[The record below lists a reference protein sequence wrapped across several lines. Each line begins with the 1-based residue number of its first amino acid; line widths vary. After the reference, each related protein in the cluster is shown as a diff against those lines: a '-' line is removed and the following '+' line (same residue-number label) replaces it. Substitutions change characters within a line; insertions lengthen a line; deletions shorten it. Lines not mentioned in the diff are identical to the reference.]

1 MLNPDK
7 RLYEFG
13 EFTFDP
19 AERTLRE
26 NGNRILLSPK
36 VSETLLALIEE
47 AGRTVAYD
55 DLIKRVWVDTFASKN
70 NLDQNIFQLR
80 KLLGDSSSEPRY
92 INTVP
97 RLGYQFL
104 STVREVPAQLPIE
117 VAEATTEKLEP
128 HPPLP
133 ITVVKVEVESD
144 SRNAPR
150 LNSKRKVW
158 IFGLLLLM
166 AVGPIVFLVYK
177 LSTRV
182 GRVRDVASQRTWMV
196 HAIGDVE
203 SAVLSPAG
211 DLTAYVTKN
220 GEKSEMWI
228 DHADGDSRRLV
239 IADQAELSN
248 PVFSRDGSRIYY
260 TRVTEGDASLYAV
273 SIDGGTATRI
283 LADVSGR
290 IGLSPDGKQFAFVRY
305 YVSEGET
312 ALFVANSDGTQ
323 ERRIATHKE
332 PTQFQALNGP
342 AWSPDGKLI
351 VVITDGTSTNFSS
364 LTAFDVASGTERK
377 ISTLSEWPRFRDLA
391 WLPDGSG
398 LVLIATEGGSTASTQ
413 IWRLSYPGLQSKKI
427 ADGPEFYES
436 LSLATTSDRMLVV
449 GRQSTSDIWVVEDG
463 NNVEASRITDQDG
476 AGRAGVCWLPDGRI
490 VYQSRESGVDGLWMM
505 DINGSRKLLTE
516 GTTGNFYPSI
526 TADGR
531 HLIFMSRR
539 TGAFHVWRMDLESN
553 ALTQLTNGS
562 DEQWPQVSADG
573 KWVYYNSW
581 DSGAASV
588 WKVSVNGG
596 QPLQVISESSYHPKP
611 SPDGELLSY
620 ANIIDAPGLSRRKVV
635 SVEGGPAKYSFSGRL
650 VRLGPVYWSRDGRS
664 LLYTDQR
671 AGVWNIYSQPLE
683 GGEPKQLTHFTDRQI
698 YFFDQSWDGKKL
710 AVARGT
716 VSRSLQLFSGYN

>member
-1 MLNPDK
+1 MLNPEK

-47 AGRTVAYD
+47 SGRTIAYE
-55 DLIKRVWVDTFASKN
+55 DLIKRVWADTFASKN

-97 RLGYQFL
+97 RLGYQFI
-104 STVREVPAQLPIE
+104 SFVREVPTQSTIE
-117 VAEATTEKLEP
+117 VADAATEELEP
-128 HPPLP
+128 RQPLP
-133 ITVVKVEVESD
+133 IAVVKVESE
-144 SRNAPR
+144 SRNLRR
-150 LNSKRKVW
+150 LNSKTKVW
-158 IFGLLLLM
+158 IFALVLLI
-166 AVGPIVFLVYK
+166 AVGPVVFVVYK
-177 LSTRV
+177 LSTRRA
-182 GRVRDVASQRTWMV
+182 RVRADESQRTWKLPAV
-196 HAIGDVE
+196 GDVE
-203 SAVLSPAG
+203 SAALSPAG
-211 DLTAYVTKN
+211 DLTAYVTKR
-220 GEKSEMWI
+220 GEKTEMWI
-228 DHADGDSRRLV
+228 AGSDGDSGHLV
-239 IADQAELSN
+239 TADQAELSN
-248 PVFSRDGSRIYY
+248 LVFGGNGSRIYY
-260 TRVTEGDASLYAV
+260 TRVTEADASLYAV
-273 SIDGGTATRI
+273 SIDGGTPRKI

-290 IGLSPDGKQFAFVRY
+290 ISWSPDGKQFAFVRY

-323 ERRIATHKE
+323 ERRIATHRE
-332 PTQFQALNGP
+332 PSQFLSLNGP

-351 VVITDGTSTNFSS
+351 VVIADGTSTNFSN

-377 ISTLSEWPRFRDLA
+377 ISTLSEWPRFRDVA

-398 LVLIATEGGSTASTQ
+398 LVLIVTEGGSTASTQ

-463 NNVEASRITDQDG
+463 DNAEPRRITDQDG
-476 AGRAGVCWLPDGRI
+476 AGRAGICWLPDGRM
-490 VYQSRESGVDGLWMM
+490 VYQSRESGVDGFWMM

-516 GTTGNFYPSI
+516 GSTGNFYPSV

-539 TGAFHVWRMDLESN
+539 TGAFHVWRMDLESH

-596 QPLQVISESSYHPKP
+596 QPLQVISESSYQPKP
-611 SPDGELLSY
+611 SPDGELVAY
-620 ANIIDAPGLSRRKVV
+620 ANISEVPGVSRRKVV
-635 SVEGGPAKYSFSGRL
+635 SVAGGPAKYSFSGPL
-650 VRLGPVYWSRDGRS
+650 VRLGAVYWSRDGRS

-671 AGVWNIYSQPLE
+671 AGVWNIHSQPLE
-683 GGEPKQLTHFTDRQI
+683 GGEPKQLTHFTDRRI